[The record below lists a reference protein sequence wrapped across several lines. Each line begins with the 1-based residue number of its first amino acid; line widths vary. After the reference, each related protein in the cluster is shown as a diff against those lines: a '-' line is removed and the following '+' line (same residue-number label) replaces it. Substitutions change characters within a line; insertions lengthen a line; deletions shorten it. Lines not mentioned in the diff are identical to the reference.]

1 MGVPATAPGRKAG
14 ERRGLSVPET
24 SFPDGFLWGT
34 SSAAHQVEGD
44 NRNNDW
50 WEFEQQPGRI
60 ANGDSSEVA
69 CDHYHRYREDFSQLR
84 ELNQNAHRLSIEWS
98 RIEPVEGEFDARQMR
113 HYRDVLGELREQG
126 IQPMLT
132 LHHFTSPLW
141 FTRRGGW
148 RASGSPR
155 AFLPFVRRVVDELGD
170 LVSMWCTI
178 NEPSIYAVQ
187 GWLNG
192 EFPPGNHGDVVSVYR
207 VAGNLRRAHELAYEV
222 IKRRWPASPVGL
234 SHHKFLFMPATPKRR
249 DRWAARAAQ
258 LVMDSWPVAP
268 GRLRRI
274 VEATSDYIGI
284 AHYHV
289 QLTEFDPRRPQDQ
302 FIRRFNVPGVQVSDM
317 GWSADPQWMRLVL
330 NELKTLG
337 KPVYITENGLGT
349 MDDDRRQRY
358 LVDVLSNVQLAIH
371 DGVDVRGYFHWTNM
385 DNFEWG
391 RGYQVHFG
399 LIGVDRKTLERT
411 IKPSG
416 RLYARIAKANA
427 VLTD

>member
-1 MGVPATAPGRKAG
+1 MGVRATAPGRKAG

-60 ANGDSSEVA
+60 ANGDTSEIA
-69 CDHYHRYREDFSQLR
+69 CDHYHRYREDFSLLR

-148 RASGSPR
+148 RAAGSPR

-192 EFPPGNHGDVVSVYR
+192 EFPPGHHGDIAALYR
-207 VAGNLRRAHELAYEV
+207 VSSNLRRAHELAYEV
-222 IKRRWPASPVGL
+222 VKRRWPDSPVGL

-249 DRWAARAAQ
+249 DRWAARTAQ

-284 AHYHV
+284 AHYHI
-289 QLTEFDPRRPQDQ
+289 QLTAFDPRRPQDQ
-302 FIRRFNVPGVQVSDM
+302 FIRRFNMPGVQVSDM

-330 NELKTLG
+330 NELKALG

-349 MDDDRRQRY
+349 MDDERRRRY
-358 LVDVLSNVQLAIH
+358 LVDVLSNVQLAIQ

-391 RGYQVHFG
+391 RGYQVRFG
-399 LIGVDRKTLERT
+399 LIDVDRKTLERT

-416 RLYARIAKANA
+416 RLYSRIAKANA

>member
-1 MGVPATAPGRKAG
+1 M
-14 ERRGLSVPET
+14 PET
-24 SFPDGFLWGT
+24 RFPDGFLWGT
-34 SSAAHQVEGD
+34 SSAAHQVEGG

-50 WEFEQQPGRI
+50 WEFEQQPGHI
-60 ANGDSSEVA
+60 ANGDTSEIA
-69 CDHYHRYREDFSQLR
+69 CDHYHRYREDFALLN

-98 RIEPVEGEFDARQMR
+98 RVEPVEGEFDARQIR
-113 HYRDVLGELREQG
+113 HYRDVLGEIREQG

-141 FTRRGGW
+141 FTRKGGW

-155 AFLPFVRRVVDELGD
+155 AFLPFVRRIVDELGD

-192 EFPPGNHGDVVSVYR
+192 EFPPGKHGDVASVYR
-207 VAGNLRRAHELAYEV
+207 VASNMRRAHELAYEV
-222 IKRRWPASPVGL
+222 IKRRWPDSPVGL

-268 GRLRRI
+268 ARLRRI
-274 VEATSDYIGI
+274 VEATSDYVGI

-289 QLTEFDPRRPQDQ
+289 QAAAFDPRRPQDQ
-302 FIRRFNVPGVQVSDM
+302 FIRRFNMPGVQVSDM

-330 NELKTLG
+330 NELKALS

-349 MDDDRRQRY
+349 MDDERRQRY
-358 LVDVLSNVQLAIH
+358 LVDVLSNVHLAIQ

-385 DNFEWG
+385 DNFEWA
-391 RGYQVHFG
+391 RGYAARFG
-399 LIGVDRKTLERT
+399 LIAVDRETLERT

-427 VLTD
+427 VLTH

>member
-1 MGVPATAPGRKAG
+1 M
-14 ERRGLSVPET
+14 PET
-24 SFPDGFLWGT
+24 RFPDGFLWGT
-34 SSAAHQVEGD
+34 SSAAHQVEGG

-50 WEFEQQPGRI
+50 WEFEQQPGHI
-60 ANGDSSEVA
+60 ANGDTSEIA
-69 CDHYHRYREDFSQLR
+69 CDHYHRYREDFALLN

-98 RIEPVEGEFDARQMR
+98 RVEPVEGEFDARQIR
-113 HYRDVLGELREQG
+113 HYRDVLGEIREQG

-141 FTRRGGW
+141 FTRKGGW

-155 AFLPFVRRVVDELGD
+155 AFLPFVRRIVDELGD

-192 EFPPGNHGDVVSVYR
+192 EFPPGKHGDVASVYR
-207 VAGNLRRAHELAYEV
+207 VASNMRRAHELAYEV
-222 IKRRWPASPVGL
+222 IKRRWPDSPVGL

-268 GRLRRI
+268 ARLRRI
-274 VEATSDYIGI
+274 VEATSDYVGI

-289 QLTEFDPRRPQDQ
+289 QAAAFDPRRPQDQ
-302 FIRRFNVPGVQVSDM
+302 FIRRFNMPGVQVSDM

-330 NELKTLG
+330 NELKALS

-349 MDDDRRQRY
+349 MDDERRQRY
-358 LVDVLSNVQLAIH
+358 LVDVLSNVHLAIQ

-391 RGYQVHFG
+391 RGYQVQFG
-399 LIGVDRKTLERT
+399 LIDVDRKTLERT

-427 VLTD
+427 VLTH